1 MNDAWGRRFFTA
13 GAILLLLIGMVH
25 STSFF
30 ETPRPANDTEKELFT
45 LMRDYHFNLGGSS
58 RSMNDLLRGFSMS
71 FMLAALAFGGLDLVV
86 RRERTGLLKHVA
98 LMNALWLAAMIVV
111 SLRYFFIVPT
121 SFLAVTLL
129 AFILAWVKLPARA

>member
-1 MNDAWGRRFFTA
+1 MNDTWGRRLFTA
-13 GAILLLLIGMVH
+13 GAVLLLLIGAVH
-25 STSFF
+25 ATSFF
-30 ETPRPANDTEKELFT
+30 ETPRPANDTEKQLFF

-71 FMLAALAFGGLDLVV
+71 FMLAALAFAGLDLVV
-86 RRERTGLLKHVA
+86 RRERTGLLKRVA
-98 LMNALWLAAMIVV
+98 LVNALWLATMIAV

-129 AFILAWVKLPARA
+129 AFILAWVKLPANA

>member
-13 GAILLLLIGMVH
+13 GAILLLLIGVVH